1 MKKMTVALLS
11 GGVSPE
17 REVSLSS
24 GDQVEAALNKDKYA
38 VRRFDPAFDLG
49 RLVEEARRIDVALI
63 ILHGANGEDGTVQG
77 LLDLLDIPYQGSGV
91 LGSAVAMNKVLSK
104 ERYLQAGIPVAAH
117 RVVRHGEAVREGECL
132 EQLGLPLVV
141 KPASCGSSIGMSIV
155 RGAVELA
162 PALETAF
169 AHDDTVLLEAYIRGR
184 EITGAVIGNETLE
197 ALPLIEI
204 IPTAAHDFFDYR
216 AKYVAGET
224 REICPAPLAAD
235 ATAEAQRLAVMAH
248 RALCCDGYS
257 RTDMILA
264 DDGIFVL
271 ETNTI
276 PGMTRTSL
284 FPQAAAAAGMP
295 FDRLLD
301 RLIDLGIER
310 HQRRKAHASGQ
321 AGRVPSP

>member
-1 MKKMTVALLS
+1 MKKKTVALLS

-24 GDQVEAALNKDKYA
+24 GDQVEAALDKNRYT
-38 VRRFDPAFDLG
+38 VRRFDPAYDLG
-49 RLVEEARRIDVALI
+49 RLVAEAGAIDVALI
-63 ILHGANGEDGTVQG
+63 ILHGAYGEDGTVQG

-104 ERYLQAGIPVAAH
+104 ERYRQAGIPVPAH
-117 RVVRHGEAVREGECL
+117 RVARCGQTVATDRWL
-132 EQLGLPLVV
+132 DQLGLPVVV
-141 KPASCGSSIGMSIV
+141 KPASCGSSIGMRIV
-155 RGAVELA
+155 RRAADLA
-162 PALETAF
+162 PALEAAF
-169 AHDDTVLLEAYIRGR
+169 AHDHTVLVEAYVRGR
-184 EITGAVIGNETLE
+184 EITGAVIGNEALE

-204 IPTAAHDFFDYR
+204 IPSAGHDFFDYR

-224 REICPAPLAAD
+224 NEICPAPLEAD
-235 ATAEAQRLAVMAH
+235 VTAEAQRLALAAH

-264 DDGIFVL
+264 EDGFFVL

-301 RLIDLGIER
+301 RLIELGIER
-310 HQRRKAHASGQ
+310 HRLRKRHGGERQ
-321 AGRVPSP
+321 GK

>member
-1 MKKMTVALLS
+1 MNKKTVALLS

-24 GDQVEAALNKDKYA
+24 GDQVAAALNKDKYT
-38 VRRFDPAFDLG
+38 VRRFDPACDLG
-49 RLVEEARRIDVALI
+49 RLVAEAEAIDVALI
-63 ILHGANGEDGTVQG
+63 VLHGAFGEDGTVQG

-104 ERYLQAGIPVAAH
+104 ERYLQAGLPVPAH
-117 RVVRHGEAVREGECL
+117 RVVRHGEAIRPDDWIEG
-132 EQLGLPLVV
+132 LGLPLVV
-141 KPASCGSSIGMSIV
+141 KPSSCGSSIGMGIV
-155 RGAVELA
+155 REAVDL
-162 PALETAF
+162 PAALDDAF
-169 AHDDTVLLEAYIRGR
+169 THDDTVLLEAFIRGR
-184 EITGAVIGNETLE
+184 EITGSVIGNADLE

-204 IPTAAHDFFDYR
+204 IPTTGHDFFDYR
-216 AKYVAGET
+216 AKYVVGET
-224 REICPAPLAAD
+224 QEICPAPLAPD
-235 ATAEAQRLAVMAH
+235 VTAEAQRLAVLAH

-264 DDGIFVL
+264 EEGFFIL

-284 FPQAAAAAGMP
+284 FPQAAAAAGLP

-301 RLIDLGIER
+301 RLIELGVER
-310 HQRRKAHASGQ
+310 HRLRKAHTSGQ
-321 AGRVPSP
+321 LR